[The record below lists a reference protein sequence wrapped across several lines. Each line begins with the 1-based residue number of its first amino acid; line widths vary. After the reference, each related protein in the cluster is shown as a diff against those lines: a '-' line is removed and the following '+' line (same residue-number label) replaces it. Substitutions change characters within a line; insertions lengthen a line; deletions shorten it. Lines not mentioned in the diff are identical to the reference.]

1 MNLNNFVMPIALTC
15 LGFLLIALEA
25 FIPSAGVLGT
35 MAAVALIAGI
45 VSAFWFGGLSVGTL
59 FMAGTL
65 IAVAYLVQS
74 LVRQWPKTSIGKK
87 ILVEPPPPEEL
98 LPDRSELHSMVGR
111 VGQALSLMLPSGYVE
126 IDGKRFDASAT
137 GTVEEGTWVEVLSVR
152 NGSNLIVRPVDQEVA
167 MKAQRDRELADNPL
181 DAPIGEVVPDPFD
194 E

>member
-1 MNLNNFVMPIALTC
+1 MNLNNFIMPVALAC

-35 MAAVALIAGI
+35 LAAVALIAAI
-45 VSAFWFGGLSVGTL
+45 ISAFWFGGLSVGTL
-59 FMAGTL
+59 FMAATL
-65 IAVAYLVQS
+65 VAVAYLIQA

-111 VGQALSLMLPSGYVE
+111 VGQALSLMLPSGYIE

-137 GTVEEGTWVEVLSVR
+137 ETVEEGTWVEVQSVR
-152 NGSNLIVRPVDQEVA
+152 NGTNLIVRAIDQETA
-167 MKAQRDRELADNPL
+167 LRAQRANELGDNPTS
-181 DAPIGEVVPDPFD
+181 APMDEVVPDPFD